1 MSIIG
6 RHIEQ
11 DVLFE
16 CVNSKRPEFLVV
28 YGRRRVG
35 KTFLVKEYFND
46 RFSFYATGLP
56 NAKTRD
62 QLRVF
67 GQELIRYGSEEKKM
81 PADWLEAFERLRKLL
96 ESGKTFCHP
105 GAGKM
110 IVFLDELPWMDTAKS
125 DFRMAL
131 DYFWNS
137 WGSSRKDLLLIVC
150 GSATS
155 WIMDHILNDAGG
167 LYNRITRQLHLAP
180 FTLRECETFLNY
192 ENEAVSKKQAMDFYM
207 VFGGIPYYLNMF
219 DRRLSVAQNIDMLV
233 FDENG
238 PLHYEYDILFRT
250 LFKHAERYEALINAM
265 AKRKSGVARNELIK
279 DHGALQGSS
288 LTKALKELE
297 ECHFIRKY
305 RDFTKKSQECIY
317 QIIDPFVLF
326 CLNFVSDNRIQDWS
340 SFMGSPGYYAWRGNA
355 FEVLCFNHLPEI
367 RAALGI
373 SGVSTQECA
382 WRSRKSEPGV
392 QIDLLI
398 DRRDDIINVCE
409 MKYSDGEYVI
419 DRDYETKLN
428 AKCRVFREETGTKK
442 TVQLVLIS
450 AEGLKRN
457 AHSDIVMQ
465 LVTGE
470 DLFR

>member
-6 RHIEQ
+6 RHAEQ
-11 DVLFE
+11 DILFE

-35 KTFLVKEYFND
+35 KTFLIKEYFND
-46 RFSFYATGLP
+46 HFSFYATGVP

-67 GQELIRYGSEEKKM
+67 GQELIRYSCEEKKA
-81 PADWLEAFERLRKLL
+81 PLDWLEAFERLRRLL
-96 ESGKTFCHP
+96 EDGKVFKHP
-105 GAGKM
+105 GVGKM
-110 IVFLDELPWMDTAKS
+110 VVFLDELPWMDTAKS

-155 WIMDHILNDAGG
+155 WIMDNILNDTGG

-180 FTLRECETFLNY
+180 FTLRECEMFLNN
-192 ENEAVSKKQAMDFYM
+192 ENGAVSEKQVMDFYM

-238 PLHYEYDILFRT
+238 PLHSEYSILFRT
-250 LFKHAERYEALINAM
+250 LFKHAEKYEAIINFM
-265 AKRKSGVARNELIK
+265 AKRKSGVTRGELLKNADIV
-279 DHGALQGSS
+279 QGNT
-288 LTKALKELE
+288 LTKILRELT

-305 RDFTKKSQECIY
+305 RNFTKNSQECIY

-326 CLNFVSDNRIQDWS
+326 CLNFVSDSRIPDWS
-340 SFMGSPGYYAWRGNA
+340 SFIGSPGYYAWRGNA
-355 FEVLCFNHLPEI
+355 FEVLCLNHLPEI

-373 SGVSTQECA
+373 SGVSTMECA
-382 WRSRKSEPGV
+382 WRSKKSEPGV

-419 DRDYETKLN
+419 DRDYETKLKE
-428 AKCRVFREETGTKK
+428 KCRAFRDETGTKK
-442 TVQLVLIS
+442 TVQLVMIS

-457 AHSDIVMQ
+457 AHSDIVMR
-465 LVTGE
+465 LVTGG